1 MAWRSS
7 GATLAELV
15 ENLASHGMI
24 PNQRVKQAFLA
35 VDRAHYAPR
44 QPYQDAPQ
52 SIGHGVTISAP
63 HMHAM
68 AVKHLGE
75 FVLGGDAPGQGR
87 RILDVGS
94 GSGYLTH
101 ILAELAGADGAVV
114 GIEHIPALCEQ
125 AKQNMSKSERGRHLL
140 ATKRVS
146 FVVGDGRL
154 GAPLPGS
161 AADPTDGHN
170 TFDAIHVGASAAS
183 LPQALVDQL
192 RAPGR
197 MFIPI
202 NDEGDDDGNQSVW
215 TIDKAANGAVTKTR
229 LFGVRYVP
237 LTDAPR

>member
-7 GATLAELV
+7 GVTLAELV
-15 ENLASHGMI
+15 DNLACHGMI
-24 PNQRVKQAFLA
+24 PNERVKQAFLS

-44 QPYQDAPQ
+44 NPYQDAPQ

-75 FVLGGDAPGQGR
+75 FVIGGSQGR
-87 RILDVGS
+87 RVLDVGS

-101 ILAELAGADGAVV
+101 ILAELVGDNGEVV
-114 GIEHIPALCEQ
+114 GVEHIPALCEQ
-125 AKQNMSKSERGRHLL
+125 AKHNMEKSDEGRQLL
-140 ATKRVS
+140 ASGKVK

-154 GAPLPGS
+154 GDS
-161 AADPTDGHN
+161 SSTD
-170 TFDAIHVGASAAS
+170 TFDAIHVGASAAT

-192 RAPGR
+192 RSPGR

-202 NDEGDDDGNQSVW
+202 NDEDDSEGNQSVW
-215 TIDKAANGAVTKTR
+215 TIDKAADGTVTKTR